1 MGFAGMIRPAMTR
14 LRSARPDEYV
24 RLNEIEQTADELY
37 ATVGLGIVLDM
48 PTAAHE
54 KLAAGPLWVAVDDA
68 DQPIGFLL
76 AGEIDGFAYIDQLSV
91 LPEHG
96 RKGIG
101 GRLIAAA
108 VEWARG
114 TGAQAIVLGTYR
126 DVPWNQPFYE
136 KHGFV
141 EMPESEWDEEIR
153 EARAHEA
160 RLGHDISRRLFMW
173 RKLR

>member
-1 MGFAGMIRPAMTR
+1 MTR
-14 LRSARPDEYV
+14 IRQARPDEFD
-24 RLNEIEQTADELY
+24 RLNEIEQIADELY
-37 ATVGLGIVLDM
+37 AEVGLGIVLDM
-48 PTAAHE
+48 PTASHRR
-54 KLAAGPLWVAVDDA
+54 LAEGPLWVAVDGT

-76 AGEIDGFAYIDQLSV
+76 GGQIDGFAYIDQLSV

-96 RKGIG
+96 RMGIG
-101 GRLIAAA
+101 GKLIATA

-114 TGAQAIVLGTYR
+114 NGAQAILLATYR

-153 EARAHEA
+153 EARAQEA
-160 RLGHDISRRLFMW
+160 RLGHDLARRVFMW

>member
-1 MGFAGMIRPAMTR
+1 MIRIRPAR
-14 LRSARPDEYV
+14 ADEFT
-24 RLNEIEQTADELY
+24 RLNEIEQIADELY
-37 ATVGLGIVLDM
+37 AEVGLRIVLDM

-54 KLAAGPLWVAVDDA
+54 RLAAGPLWVAVDEA
-68 DQPIGFLL
+68 DRPIGFLL
-76 AGEIDGFAYIDQLSV
+76 GGEIDGFAYIDQLSV

-101 GRLIAAA
+101 GRLIATA

-114 TGAQAIVLGTYR
+114 TGVQAILLSTYR

-153 EARAHEA
+153 EARAQEV
-160 RLGHDISRRLFMW
+160 RLGHDPARRLFMW

>member
-1 MGFAGMIRPAMTR
+1 MIR
-14 LRSARPDEYV
+14 LRQARPDEFV

-37 ATVGLGIVLDM
+37 AEVGLGIVLDM
-48 PTAAHE
+48 PTATHE
-54 KLAAGPLWVAVDDA
+54 RLAAGPLWVAVDETDRS
-68 DQPIGFLL
+68 IGFLL
-76 AGEIDGFAYIDQLSV
+76 GGEIDGFVYIDQLSV

-101 GRLIAAA
+101 GRLIATAI
-108 VEWARG
+108 EWACG

-141 EMPESEWDEEIR
+141 EMPESEWDQEIR
-153 EARAHEA
+153 EARAQEA
-160 RLGHDISRRLFMW
+160 RLGHDIARRVFMW

>member
-1 MGFAGMIRPAMTR
+1 MIRPAMTR

-54 KLAAGPLWVAVDDA
+54 KLAAGPLWVAVDEA

-76 AGEIDGFAYIDQLSV
+76 GGEIDGFAYIDQLSV

-108 VEWARG
+108 VEWACG

-153 EARAHEA
+153 EARAQEA